1 MRIAL
6 FYTDIESFNF
16 FMDQLDREFR
26 LRGHE
31 TFIFDL
37 LHPYDETPHSY
48 AHFIEFASSRID
60 LAVCFDGMCVR
71 EEVLIETWD
80 AWDTLVVDI
89 LMDPPLRFHPTL
101 ERHSKNYLLF
111 CCDQDHIEYVK
122 TYFAQEVP
130 YVAFMPHVGAA
141 PKQDVPMI
149 PYEDRKYDILFTA
162 TYYRPEDRLSKLLH
176 MCGENTGMKQ
186 LYQMMYQNMID
197 NSALTIEQALLQ
209 AMQQG
214 GWTVPRETLK
224 TIFAWSE
231 NVDWAIRMYQR
242 GQVVSVLA
250 EAGFEL
256 YLLGRGWENHSASK
270 YPNVHRIDDRVPYA
284 QTLPYMANAKINLN
298 VMPWFKSGTHDRI
311 FNTLLQHSLPLTDR
325 SSWIEENF
333 RDGWDIALYDLQH
346 LDRLPAIAES
356 LLYDADKA
364 EAIIRNG
371 YEKVLKNLT
380 WSNCADQILEA
391 YAALTYPTPAP

>member
-1 MRIAL
+1 MRIAM

-16 FMDQLDREFR
+16 FVDQLDREFR

-80 AWDTLVVDI
+80 AWETVVVDI
-89 LMDPPLRFHPTL
+89 LMDPPFRFHPTL
-101 ERHSKNYLLF
+101 ERHSKNYRLF
-111 CCDQDHIEYVK
+111 CCDRDHVEYVK
-122 TYFAQEVP
+122 RYFPREVP
-130 YVAFMPHVGAA
+130 NVAFMPHAGAA
-141 PKQDVPMI
+141 PAKDALVS
-149 PYEDRKYDILFTA
+149 PYEERKFDILFTA
-162 TYYRPEDRLSKLLH
+162 TYYRPQDRLGDLLR
-176 MCGENTGMKQ
+176 MCEGNTSMKQ
-186 LYQMMYQNMID
+186 LYQMAYQNMIG
-197 NSALTIEQALLQ
+197 NTALAAEQAILL

-214 GWTVPRETLK
+214 GWAVQEETLK
-224 TIFAWSE
+224 VIFAWAE
-231 NVDWAIRMYQR
+231 NLDWAIRMYQR
-242 GQVVSVLA
+242 EQVVTILA

-256 YLLGRGWENHSASK
+256 YLLGRGWEKHSASG

-284 QTLPYMANAKINLN
+284 QTLSYMADAKINLN

-325 SSWIEENF
+325 SSWIDENF
-333 RDGWDIALYDLQH
+333 TDGQDIAMYDLKH

-356 LLYDADKA
+356 LLHDPDRA
-364 EAIIRNG
+364 EAIIQNG
-371 YEKVLKNLT
+371 YEKALKNYT
-380 WSNCADQILEA
+380 WSNCADRILEA
-391 YAALTYPTPAP
+391 VSTPPTPAP